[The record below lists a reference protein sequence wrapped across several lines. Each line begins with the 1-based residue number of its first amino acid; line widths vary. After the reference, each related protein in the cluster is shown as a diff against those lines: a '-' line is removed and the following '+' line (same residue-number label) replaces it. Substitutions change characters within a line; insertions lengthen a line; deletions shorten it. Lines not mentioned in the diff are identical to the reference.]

1 MGVSPVRSAA
11 WGSSS
16 SSHVAS
22 CFGTLH
28 VHVGPAPASVSHPA
42 AAEVAPGSG
51 RQVEGGEDVVHVSAP
66 LLAALRPAVAE
77 LREVIAWMGH
87 RCGGRRDVG
96 RAWKFRCTEE
106 ASVPCTDMTNPIEPT
121 RAIAAVPGSC
131 RAPADVGHA
140 RQMWWFRRGVPHIR
154 RPARL
159 TQHCVAPS
167 HQYGSPPRSAPCA
180 LRRPMVSACLSRIVS
195 CAHMLQYPPDSP
207 YPLGIAC
214 LPLRA

>member
-66 LLAALRPAVAE
+66 LLAALRPTVAE
-77 LREVIAWMGH
+77 RREVIAWMGH

-106 ASVPCTDMTNPIEPT
+106 ASVPCTDMTNPSEPT

-159 TQHCVAPS
+159 VTTSRRPESPIWLDAPLCS
-167 HQYGSPPRSAPCA
+167 LRSAPPYGEHHSSSHA
-180 LRRPMVSACLSRIVS
+180 
-195 CAHMLQYPPDSP
+195 CAHISYVQY
-207 YPLGIAC
+207 
-214 LPLRA
+214 R